1 MKKRFIALA
10 LLMIASVAI
19 FAGCGGAQSKTFSKD
34 GVSIVLNT
42 DFKEETK
49 AGHTMYLESNYAS
62 VSVKR
67 ERFDDLDGLTNES
80 SLRDYTN
87 SVVNN
92 NELGTVNIQNN
103 SGTSFNYDY
112 FTYEKK
118 VNNTNYSYMATT
130 IKGSD
135 SFYLVTFQTKKDDYS
150 TYKKNFEEWAKSVKV
165 DNKAAD

>member
-1 MKKRFIALA
+1 MKKRFIALT
-10 LLMIASVAI
+10 LLMIASVAV
-19 FAGCGGAQSKTFSKD
+19 FAGCGGPQSKTFSKD

-92 NELGTVNIQNN
+92 NELGTVTIQNN
-103 SGTSFNYDY
+103 SGNSYNYDY

-118 VNNTNYSYMATT
+118 VNNESYTYMATT
-130 IKGSD
+130 VKGND
-135 SFYLVTFQTKKDDYS
+135 SFYLITFQTKKTDYS
-150 TYKKNFEEWAKSVKV
+150 TYKTNFEEWAKSVKV
-165 DNKAAD
+165 DGAAD